1 MDLTS
6 YGINT
11 TIVDQNS
18 LNVRE
23 EHVSSASYSH
33 GEFHFPSGKYHI
45 ERKLGE
51 GTYGKI
57 YEAVSA
63 EGIYAIKVQKYNSV
77 EEFQETVTEAIVN
90 IILEKTSQSQ
100 THGPYVQ
107 RFYEFAHDSV
117 NKLVFMRM
125 EMLDG
130 TLSDLLYKHSID
142 ENDILIPNV
151 LLQIAHILEFFQ
163 KSLAMNHRDMK
174 SDNIMYTVEDG
185 KPIIKLIDLGLT
197 CMTYSDIHFSK
208 STLFPKTHVC
218 NRKSRDMSFLLV
230 ELLLDFPDR
239 MSPQLYEMLNGLVT
253 LDVRGTECRLDR
265 FCPKEGFRT
274 WVNSYEFLNRQNV
287 ENPHTRPN
295 EIKKRVTQFIE
306 KLKSNKAKKGIK
318 ANKTNK
324 GIKQRFTV
332 RRKKTKDVL

>member
-1 MDLTS
+1 
-6 YGINT
+6 
-11 TIVDQNS
+11 
-18 LNVRE
+18 
-23 EHVSSASYSH
+23 
-33 GEFHFPSGKYHI
+33 
-45 ERKLGE
+45 
-51 GTYGKI
+51 
-57 YEAVSA
+57 
-63 EGIYAIKVQKYNSV
+63 
-77 EEFQETVTEAIVN
+77 
-90 IILEKTSQSQ
+90 
-100 THGPYVQ
+100 
-107 RFYEFAHDSV
+107 
-117 NKLVFMRM
+117 
-125 EMLDG
+125 
-130 TLSDLLYKHSID
+130 
-142 ENDILIPNV
+142 
-151 LLQIAHILEFFQ
+151 
-163 KSLAMNHRDMK
+163 
-174 SDNIMYTVEDG
+174 
-185 KPIIKLIDLGLT
+185 
-197 CMTYSDIHFSK
+197 
-208 STLFPKTHVC
+208 
-218 NRKSRDMSFLLV
+218 MSFLLI